1 MQPVILHNRFKQ
13 LVILF
18 LGFMHKPVIG
28 PKTMIRGKY
37 NAEGFARKEA
47 MLDLGVHN
55 KLAGPIAA
63 AMNMGTSKAT
73 KDQYSTAI
81 RHVDRVEK
89 ELGVNMHLPWD
100 VTKTLNYVGFLLE
113 VRKCSA
119 KTVGCYLSGIR
130 MWHLCN
136 GFDQTCLRPDIV
148 NLVLK
153 GREHFEEAKKTLEGK
168 PKRVAMTVPMM
179 KLLLRKIRESEMSGE
194 LKTRVWLISCLMWNG
209 SLRVSEVLSRTENEF
224 DPLTTLCAGDVNCKT
239 IANGVEDVEV
249 LQYHIKSPKERRI
262 GNGVK
267 LEIFANGS
275 FCCPVRAWKAWMR
288 KVTLKEGQPVFMK
301 TSIKCFTGKEFNR
314 ILTTLLSDLTE
325 GTDGFVKSHSF
336 RSGVA
341 TEMGRMGC
349 SEEEIMAQGRWSS
362 QAFKAYIKMG
372 SLKRIQLAAK
382 LRKIVC
388 D

>member
-1 MQPVILHNRFKQ
+1 MSL
-13 LVILF
+13 
-18 LGFMHKPVIG
+18 
-28 PKTMIRGKY
+28 GKY
-37 NAEGFARKEA
+37 NGQGFAKKEA
-47 MLDLGVHN
+47 MLSLGVHDQ
-55 KLAGPIAA
+55 LAGSIAV

-81 RHVDRVEK
+81 KHAARVEQD
-89 ELGVNMHLPWD
+89 LGVDMQLPWN

-113 VRKCSA
+113 IRKCSA

-136 GFDQTCLRPDIV
+136 GFDQACLRPDIV

-168 PKRVAMTVPMM
+168 PKRVAMTIPMM
-179 KLLLRKIRESEMSGE
+179 KLLLRKIRESEMNNE
-194 LKTRVWLISCLMWNG
+194 MKTRVWLISCLMWNG

-224 DPLTTLCAGDVNCKT
+224 DPLTTLCVGDINLSTVN
-239 IANGVEDVEV
+239 NGGEQIEV
-249 LQYHIKSPKERRI
+249 LQYHLKSPKERRI

-267 LEIFANGS
+267 LEIFGNGS
-275 FCCPVRAWKAWMR
+275 FCCPVRAWKSWTK
-288 KVTLKEGQPVFMK
+288 KVTLTEGQPVFK
-301 TSIKCFTGKEFNR
+301 QTSSKCFTGKEFNR
-314 ILTTLLSDLTE
+314 VLTKLLWELTE

-341 TEMGRMGC
+341 TEMGKLGC
-349 SEEEIMAQGRWSS
+349 SEAEIMAQGRWSS

-372 SLKRIQLAAK
+372 SLKRIQLAAR
-382 LRKIVC
+382 LRTIVSG
-388 D
+388 